1 MINETLKKS
10 FLFSCKDWKMILG
23 FSLMIWVLNYLLS
36 QTIGG
41 GQQSAGFVIFAI
53 VASLVQIYFNVL
65 FILKSEN
72 HWRMK
77 ESSLQEMMSEG
88 LWASVSFILYAL
100 QLIIIILFLGFIIGS
115 IFYFLFSKV
124 IDGQGPNY
132 LLPLLSSIPT
142 TFVLAFVVTP
152 YFFLPWISVIESQTD
167 QKYIKLAKIAIEG
180 KRTPFALIF
189 WLLLLFFILG
199 NFLEFVSMGSSGSES
214 MMIEV
219 LSSLLI
225 PVGIWWNYFFVGLYL
240 KGSAKA

>member
-1 MINETLKKS
+1 MINQILKES
-10 FLFSCKDWKMILG
+10 FSFSFKDWKMILS
-23 FSLMIWVLNYLLS
+23 FSLIIWVLNYMLS

-65 FILKSEN
+65 FILKSED
-72 HWRMK
+72 HWRGK
-77 ESSLQEMMSEG
+77 ERALQDLMSESV
-88 LWASVSFILYAL
+88 WASVSFILYAL
-100 QLIIIILFLGFIIGS
+100 QLIIIILFLGLIVGT
-115 IFYFLFSKV
+115 IFYFIFSKIV
-124 IDGQGPNY
+124 QVQGPNY

-152 YFFLPWISVIESQTD
+152 YFFVPWISVVESSSD

-189 WLLLLFFILG
+189 WILLLFFILG
-199 NFLEFVSMGSSGSES
+199 NFLEFVSMGPTGPETWF
-214 MMIEV
+214 IEV
-219 LSSLLI
+219 LSSILI

-240 KGSAKA
+240 KSSSQV